1 MKRRNFIHIAGGS
14 IILNLLLEKVMANNP
29 IKFESAVKLEIGQQL
44 PDPFCIR
51 IGEEYYLTGT
61 HSTRRMSKVASHFDI
76 FYSRDLVNWES
87 LGPIL
92 KMPEYEGSRQ
102 ANYWAPEIFP
112 YRGKYY
118 LYYTADSFGDPYR
131 RFVRVAVGEQ
141 ISGPYEDSGVA
152 LTEQP
157 SIDGHPFSVSE
168 DESYLFYT
176 GNEGNDHMGQLLVD
190 RFVSPVQLD
199 NKPRKVFPS
208 ETVPWEE
215 GAFVIK
221 SGSTFFLFSS
231 QGNWRNETYHVLAS
245 KAKSILGPYERCKD
259 ESGNCKVVKTTG
271 NQFGPGHNSIF
282 RGPGSSFFIC
292 YHAWDK
298 ERTGRYP
305 WIAPLQ
311 WKEGFPYVKSDK

>member
-14 IILNLLLEKVMANNP
+14 VILNLLLEKVMANNP

-44 PDPFCIR
+44 PDSFCIR

-131 RFVRVAVGEQ
+131 RFVRVAV
-141 ISGPYEDSGVA
+141 
-152 LTEQP
+152 
-157 SIDGHPFSVSE
+157 
-168 DESYLFYT
+168 
-176 GNEGNDHMGQLLVD
+176 
-190 RFVSPVQLD
+190 
-199 NKPRKVFPS
+199 
-208 ETVPWEE
+208 
-215 GAFVIK
+215 
-221 SGSTFFLFSS
+221 
-231 QGNWRNETYHVLAS
+231 
-245 KAKSILGPYERCKD
+245 
-259 ESGNCKVVKTTG
+259 
-271 NQFGPGHNSIF
+271 
-282 RGPGSSFFIC
+282 
-292 YHAWDK
+292 
-298 ERTGRYP
+298 
-305 WIAPLQ
+305 
-311 WKEGFPYVKSDK
+311 